1 MSSLGCGAR
10 GAVGIGAVVD
20 TVAVMSESPQRRGRL
35 LPWRQFPTERDWKSS
50 LVLEPRL
57 VPYEPELISDGAGL
71 PFAPSALNAP
81 AGRLDPVDPPVG
93 ALAAQLSRQK
103 PAADGSMPRLEGWRI
118 LARAENEVL
127 FGKGLPP
134 HMITVLMRRKGR
146 RNNWSSVAVTRSKPL
161 RTTRDGIRASSW
173 QLDLTQQLTP
183 EDTVIRMLVTE
194 QTRSGGELAHKR
206 LLEPDLHD
214 GHEELVL
221 TMFVAP
227 KPGVQMPSGT
237 LETPVRVRLPSPVG
251 DRLLVDGALYQPT

>member
-1 MSSLGCGAR
+1 MSSVGCGAR
-10 GAVGIGAVVD
+10 SAVGIGAVVD

-35 LPWRQFPTERDWKSS
+35 LRWRQFPSERDWKSS

-71 PFAPSALNAP
+71 PFAPSAINAP
-81 AGRLDPVDPPVG
+81 AGQLDPVDPPVG

-103 PAADGSMPRLEGWRI
+103 PAADGSMPRLEEWLI

-134 HMITVLMRRKGR
+134 RMITVTMRRKGR
-146 RNNWSSVAVTRSKPL
+146 RNNWSSVAVTRCKPL

-173 QLDLTQQLTP
+173 QLDPTQQLTP
-183 EDTVIRMLVTE
+183 EDTIIRVLVTE

-214 GHEELVL
+214 GHDELVL